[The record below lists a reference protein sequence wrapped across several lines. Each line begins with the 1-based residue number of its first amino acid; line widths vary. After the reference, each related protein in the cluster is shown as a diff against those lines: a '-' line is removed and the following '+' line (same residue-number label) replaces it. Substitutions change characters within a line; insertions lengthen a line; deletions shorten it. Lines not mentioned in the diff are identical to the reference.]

1 MPVIRSR
8 GGKLESLEVSSD
20 PLIFVIAFST
30 NNTNLTEKRQTSY
43 IIFDKKKITKI
54 RQIKILSC
62 WTFQNKIGFYFR
74 RYNAKTSSKG
84 RLIKSRLDIDWWQ
97 ER

>member
-43 IIFDKKKITKI
+43 IIFDKKKNHKNST
-54 RQIKILSC
+54 
-62 WTFQNKIGFYFR
+62 
-74 RYNAKTSSKG
+74 
-84 RLIKSRLDIDWWQ
+84 D
-97 ER
+97 